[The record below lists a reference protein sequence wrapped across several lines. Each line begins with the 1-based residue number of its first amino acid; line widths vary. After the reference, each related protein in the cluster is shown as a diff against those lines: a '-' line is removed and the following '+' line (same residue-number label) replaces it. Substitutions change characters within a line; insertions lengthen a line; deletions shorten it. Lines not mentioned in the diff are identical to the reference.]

1 MPASAKTIRARKK
14 LYYAQHRE
22 ELLLKNRIR
31 YHADP
36 ERRREAA
43 RRDYALNKER
53 RKALAKMRV
62 KNHPVD
68 PAAKRKAAA
77 NYYAKHRDE
86 ILLKRRINYHTNL
99 EASRASSREKYRKRR
114 APSNPKPKEEAIP
127 SYCVKRMDGLVLK
140 LQKIEASKYSEVDCR
155 RQNLEEVVSKI
166 TGDLCA
172 APGSHS
178 MLELHQGEG
187 IFQDS
192 SDLVPTIIQSC
203 QRGCVPYDGLRKSDI
218 VPGVAQRAGRF
229 ANEGESVQCHNV
241 WQSHVCETSGE
252 LDLAQAEPVHMSD
265 SSGDLSPRVVNQTD
279 SSLLEKSQ
287 QKVDEMLTQLESKTA
302 TATKQWEEISSAY
315 SKGTNDA
322 TVQFIS
328 SIYNI

>member
-22 ELLLKNRIR
+22 ELLFKNRIR

-53 RKALAKMRV
+53 RKALAKMRA

-99 EASRASSREKYRKRR
+99 EASRATSREKYRKRR
-114 APSNPKPKEEAIP
+114 TPLNPKPKEGAIP

-140 LQKIEASKYSEVDCR
+140 LQKIEASKCSEVDCR
-155 RQNLEEVVSKI
+155 WQNPKEIASKI
-166 TGDLCA
+166 TGDLNA
-172 APGSHS
+172 APSSHL
-178 MLELHQGEG
+178 MLELRQGEG

-203 QRGCVPYDGLRKSDI
+203 QKGCVHGLRKSDI
-218 VPGVAQRAGRF
+218 VPGVAHRAGPF

-241 WQSHVCETSGE
+241 RQSHVCETSGE
-252 LDLAQAEPVHMSD
+252 LDLAQTEPGHKSD
-265 SSGDLSPRVVNQTD
+265 SSGDLSPPRVESQTD
-279 SSLLEKSQ
+279 SSLLAKSQ
-287 QKVDEMLTQLESKTA
+287 QKVDEMLTQLESETA
-302 TATKQWEEISSAY
+302 IATKQWEEISSAY
-315 SKGTNDA
+315 SKGTDDA
-322 TVQFIS
+322 TVQYIS
-328 SIYNI
+328 SIYHL